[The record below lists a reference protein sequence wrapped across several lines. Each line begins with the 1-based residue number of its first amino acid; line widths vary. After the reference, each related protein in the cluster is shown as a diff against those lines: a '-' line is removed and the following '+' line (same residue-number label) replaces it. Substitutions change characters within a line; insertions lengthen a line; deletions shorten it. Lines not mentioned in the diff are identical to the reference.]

1 MLELAGTLLLV
12 SLALLIVKARLA
24 RGTFIGSR
32 REKPEL
38 EIKRRPSGQRE
49 FSKEQQPP
57 RQQQHKQDRLGAGWR
72 QQGQQIAKRSNEA
85 GWWSD
90 LGVSPDASIDEIRQ
104 SYLRKIKEYHPDRVA
119 WLAPELLEA
128 SERRAKTLNA
138 AYTEAIRQRRGNG

>member
-1 MLELAGTLLLV
+1 MLEMAGTLLLV

-49 FSKEQQPP
+49 FPREQEFP

-72 QQGQQIAKRSNEA
+72 QQGQQIAKRSNET

-90 LGVSPDASIDEIRQ
+90 LGVSPDASIEEIRR
-104 SYLRKIKEYHPDRVA
+104 SYLRKIKEYHPGSLRSC
-119 WLAPELLEA
+119 P
-128 SERRAKTLNA
+128 RP
-138 AYTEAIRQRRGNG
+138 